1 MSDGS
6 TKLQRFDLE
15 SSVRERY
22 ASAAHAREA
31 ALCSSDTYDPHLSSA
46 VSHNHVDVAPPFS
59 CGDGPV
65 RGKCR

>member
-1 MSDGS
+1 
-6 TKLQRFDLE
+6 
-15 SSVRERY
+15 VRERY